1 MAMLPSS
8 LKQLIALLSLIFA
21 QTLFLT
27 GALAQAPY
35 GKALKAKRAAQ
46 GKLFKI
52 QGVVASGIS
61 LDSAGQAEIKVF
73 VDNDR
78 VRGIPQVVDGIRVRK
93 VVSGKFSAY
102 QNRKQAR
109 GGSKGKPG
117 DGGGDGGDGGGG
129 ETVNDNPRTR
139 FERAV
144 PIGVSIGATSP
155 NYCFA
160 GTLGCRLRLFNVNSG
175 ASSYY
180 ILSNNHVIAD
190 ENRAVPDFDVVI
202 QPGTLDSNCVL
213 DPADVIGTL
222 YDYEP
227 IQFNGAPNSI
237 DAAIAITTTEQTG
250 FATPSTIYG
259 PPSGTSQAAAVG
271 LLVKKFGR
279 TTGLTEGVVDAI
291 NVDVNVGYDR
301 GTAFFTDQIIIQGR
315 RQRGKKYV
323 AASFS
328 DGGDSGSLIVSSEG
342 NNPVGLLF
350 AGNSSYT
357 IANPI
362 DAVLNR
368 FSDLSAG
375 DIMVVDDGS
384 P

>member
-1 MAMLPSS
+1 MNVIPSS
-8 LKQLIALLSLIFA
+8 LKQLLALFLFLFA
-21 QTLFLT
+21 QTLFPS
-27 GALAQAPY
+27 GAAAQAPY
-35 GKALKAKRAAQ
+35 AKALKAKRAAQ

-52 QGVVASGIS
+52 PGVVASGIS
-61 LDSAGQAEIKVF
+61 LSSTGQAEIKVF
-73 VDNDR
+73 VENDR
-78 VRGIPQVVDGIRVRK
+78 VRGVPQVVDGIRVRQ
-93 VVSGKFSAY
+93 VVSGKFTAY
-102 QNRKQAR
+102 QNRKQAK
-109 GGSKGKPG
+109 GGNKGKPG
-117 DGGGDGGDGGGG
+117 DGGGDDGGGG

-160 GTLGCRLRLFNVNSG
+160 GTLGCRLRLFNLNTGTST
-175 ASSYY
+175 YF
-180 ILSNNHVIAD
+180 ILSNNHVMAD
-190 ENRAVPDFDVVI
+190 ENRAVPDVDLI
-202 QPGTLDSNCVL
+202 LQPGSLDNNCQL
-213 DPADVIGTL
+213 RAEDIIGTL
-222 YDYEP
+222 HDYEP
-227 IQFNGAPNSI
+227 IQFNGAPNTI
-237 DAAIAITTTEQTG
+237 DAAIAITTTAQTG

-259 PPSGTSQAAAVG
+259 APSSTSQAAAVG
-271 LLVKKFGR
+271 LSVKKFGR

-301 GTAFFTDQIIIQGR
+301 GSAFFTDQIIIEGR
-315 RQRGKKYV
+315 RRRGRKYV
-323 AASFS
+323 TASFS

-362 DAVLNR
+362 DAVLDR
-368 FSDLSAG
+368 FSDAAAG
-375 DIMVVDDGS
+375 NIMVVDDGS